1 MNTRSIFLSLM
12 LSTLLIWSCSDEQ
25 KKLKNED
32 VKSGVLHMAEIQTVS
47 FAVSGMTC
55 EIGCAK
61 TIQSKLSKKEGVT
74 DVRVV
79 FSDSIATVSF
89 DSSKT
94 STTDISSFIC
104 GIAANNSNLDLK
116 VIALSSQ
123 CLSCKNLLAN
133 Q

>member
-104 GIAANNSNLDLK
+104 GIAGGNAYTASELK
-116 VIALSSQ
+116 PKKSL
-123 CLSCKNLLAN
+123 
-133 Q
+133 

>member
-1 MNTRSIFLSLM
+1 MNTKSIFLSLI
-12 LSTLLIWSCSDEQ
+12 LSTLLIWSCSNEP
-25 KKLKNED
+25 KKLKIED
-32 VKSGVLHMAEIQTVS
+32 VKNGVLQMAEIQTVS

-94 STTDISSFIC
+94 STTDISSFIS
-104 GIAANNSNLDLK
+104 GIAGGDAYTASELK
-116 VIALSSQ
+116 PKKSL
-123 CLSCKNLLAN
+123 
-133 Q
+133 

>member
-1 MNTRSIFLSLM
+1 MNTKSIFLSLI
-12 LSTLLIWSCSDEQ
+12 LSTLLIWSCSNEP
-25 KKLKNED
+25 KKLKIKD
-32 VKSGVLHMAEIQTVS
+32 IKSGVLQMAEIQTVS

-94 STTDISSFIC
+94 STTDISSFIG
-104 GIAANNSNLDLK
+104 GIAGGDAYTASELK
-116 VIALSSQ
+116 PKKSL
-123 CLSCKNLLAN
+123 
-133 Q
+133 

>member
-1 MNTRSIFLSLM
+1 MNTKSIFLSLI
-12 LSTLLIWSCSDEQ
+12 LSALLIWSCSNEP
-25 KKLKNED
+25 KKLKIED
-32 VKSGVLHMAEIQTVS
+32 IKNGVLQMAEIQTVS

-94 STTDISSFIC
+94 STTDISSFIS
-104 GIAANNSNLDLK
+104 GIAGGGAYTASELK
-116 VIALSSQ
+116 PKKSL
-123 CLSCKNLLAN
+123 
-133 Q
+133 